1 MATYP
6 PPTENLSA
14 FNSVVFEANNTPLT
28 YDEAAKSFLKY
39 PTAQGAQAFST
50 ITTTTANITTAGVS
64 GTATIGTMNATTAGV
79 SGTAT
84 IGTMNATTAG
94 VSGTGTIATLNSTT
108 GAITTLTGTTAT
120 IGTVN
125 ATTLLTANSI
135 TANTGTTI
143 TLGTTSDTIK
153 YNKMSPLYTTLPT
166 FATADVG
173 YTYTPTITLAAS
185 AGDIGTQSV
194 GVGVWLITFF
204 INVSAA
210 GTSSLSIRDATGG
223 LGTELARAMEVSD
236 TYTATAVLSVSTGTK
251 DITIRQNGISIGV
264 GTGTQRWTI
273 TRIA

>member
-14 FNSVVFEANNTPLT
+14 FNSIVFEANNTPLT

-79 SGTAT
+79 SGT
-84 IGTMNATTAG
+84 
-94 VSGTGTIATLNSTT
+94 GTIATLNSTT

-135 TANTGTTI
+135 RPNTGSTI

-153 YNKMSPLYTTLPT
+153 YNKMSPLYTALPT

-173 YTYTPTITLAAS
+173 YTYTPTITIGAS
-185 AGDIGTQSV
+185 AGVDIGTQIV

-204 INVSAA
+204 INVSGAS
-210 GTSSLSIRDATGG
+210 TSSLSIRTTDTGG
-223 LGTELARAMEVSD
+223 VVTELARAMEVND
-236 TYTATAVLSVSTGTK
+236 TYTATAVFSATTSTT
-251 DITIRQNGISIGV
+251 IAIRQNGLSTNTGV
-264 GTGTQRWTI
+264 GTQRWTI